1 MELFRNGDLCI
12 QRCQKGKVMN
22 SQKHSSNPDSAPVF
36 SVVIPCYNEEAGL
49 SELIARCEFVAKQ
62 GNGEFILVNNGSTDN
77 TDAVLKQL
85 LDNNKYVRYVTV
97 AVNRGYGFGI
107 TEGLNAANA
116 PIIGWTH
123 ADLQTDPADVLR
135 AIPIFMNSKSD
146 LFVKGRRYGRPFAD
160 RVFTAGMSVFET
172 LLLGKKLSD
181 INAQPTLFSSQLLE
195 SWGNPPS
202 DFSLDLFAFAKAKK
216 AKIRI
221 IRFPVIFA
229 ERKYGASS
237 WNVDFR
243 AKWKF
248 IKRTLAYSF
257 SLRKKI

>member
-1 MELFRNGDLCI
+1 
-12 QRCQKGKVMN
+12 MN
-22 SQKHSSNPDSAPVF
+22 SREQSKKTHKAPVF

-62 GNGEFILVNNGSTDN
+62 GNGEFILVNNGSSDN
-77 TDAVLKQL
+77 TEAVLKRL
-85 LDNNKYVRYVTV
+85 LDKNEYVRYVTV
-97 AVNRGYGFGI
+97 PVNQGYGFGI
-107 TEGLNAANA
+107 TEGLNATKAT
-116 PIIGWTH
+116 IIGWTH

-135 AIPIFMNSKSD
+135 AIPIFLNSKSD

-172 LLLGKKLSD
+172 LLLGNKLSD
-181 INAQPTLFSSQLLE
+181 INAQPTLFNSQLME
-195 SWGNPPS
+195 TWGNPPS

-216 AKIRI
+216 AKFRI

-257 SLRKKI
+257 SLRRKI